1 MSEMTNFLS
10 WVHWTLA
17 IAQKI
22 ALVGSA
28 LFAGALLYRAGYV
41 DPLQRGA
48 ELGPALR
55 SFREE
60 AEPADGKLA
69 SLAWLGAV
77 AAALAFLGGAGMA
90 WLVGAVAEAL
100 AAMYLLTELR
110 RTRHALEIAD
120 PGAEIFA
127 GEWLRRWRGQNN
139 WLSLHAAWIPWLL
152 VFQL

>member
-10 WVHWTLA
+10 WVHWTLL

-28 LFAGALLYRAGYV
+28 TLAGALLYRARYANR
-41 DPLQRGA
+41 LQRGQDVGA
-48 ELGPALR
+48 ALR

-60 AEPADGKLA
+60 TQPIEGKLTT
-69 SLAWLGAV
+69 LAWLTAA
-77 AAALAFLGGAGMA
+77 AAALAYLGGAGLA

-100 AAMYLLTELR
+100 AAIYLLSEMR
-110 RTRHALEIAD
+110 RTRHALAIAD
-120 PGAEIFA
+120 PSAAMIA
-127 GEWLRRWRGQNN
+127 DEWLRRWRGQNK

-152 VFQL
+152 VFQV